1 MRVYNDATEAYE
13 EVTLSEDVDDLIVFV
28 TATPY
33 AGGTKAT
40 GGPSYS
46 VSGGKLVIHHG
57 RLWVN
62 ASKDW
67 FFDQTPETS
76 SDLPVGAQYDFLS
89 TALHE
94 TGHVLGFLMDAYDAL
109 GLRDVSRGVFLGREA
124 TRVLGRAPELEEDS
138 SHVTLATTQ
147 KLPRP
152 YLDENLMN
160 ASEVISGFRYYP
172 RALDLAMLRD
182 LGYTINTAQMPLVF
196 DERLAPDPRRLPYLP
211 ATPGASRVA
220 DAPNVLLYTDTCDH
234 QGVLLG
240 FPLKHHPRLVPASGT
255 AGPTAAPELWFE
267 GFRRSDRG
275 AYEILTHSIP
285 SNGGGECVNVYSL
298 VLDVRLP
305 ELQKPFALLN
315 TSPTNQNSAELF
327 VSATGHLTASTGATS
342 AASAA
347 PPITPNQWTRVAAV
361 VDLPHKSLTLYID
374 GSEVLSAPISGVD
387 GQWSLST
394 FACWGGN
401 VLALFGDADAEAD
414 SPLDFR
420 AIALYPRALSPAE
433 VAALGDPSKPL
444 AE

>member
-1 MRVYNDATEAYE
+1 M
-13 EVTLSEDVDDLIVFV
+13 FV
-28 TATPY
+28 TATHD
-33 AGGTKAT
+33 AGSTKAT

-94 TGHVLGFLMDAYDAL
+94 TGHVLGFFMDAYDAL

-124 TRVLGRAPELEEDS
+124 TRVLGRPPELEEDS

-182 LGYTINTAQMPLVF
+182 LGYAVNASQMPLLF
-196 DERLAPDPRRLPYLP
+196 DERLKPDPRRLPYVP
-211 ATPGASRVA
+211 ASPGASIPA
-220 DAPNVLLYTDTCDH
+220 NAPNVLLYTDTCEH

-240 FPLKHHPRLVPASGT
+240 FPLKHHPRLLPSTST
-255 AGPTAAPELWFE
+255 AAPTAAPELWFE

-285 SNGGGECVNVYSL
+285 GNGGGECVNVYSL
-298 VLDVRLP
+298 VMDIRLP
-305 ELQKPFALLN
+305 SLGAPFALLN
-315 TSPTNQNSAELF
+315 TSPTNANNAELF
-327 VSATGHLTASTGATS
+327 VSATGHLTASTGAAS

-347 PPITPNQWTRVAAV
+347 PAIKPNQWTRVAAV
-361 VDLPHKSLTLYID
+361 VNIPKHTLTLYID
-374 GSEVLSAPISGVD
+374 GSEILGTSVSGLD

-401 VLALFGDADAEAD
+401 VFALFGDADSAAD

-420 AIALYPRALSPAE
+420 AIALYPRVLSPTELAM
-433 VAALGDPSKPL
+433 LGDPSKPL
-444 AE
+444 AR